1 MYKIPFVE
9 YLSRP
14 FIFLLTILKV
24 WCIRVYLL
32 TLLRRV
38 ARDKGT
44 YIEKAGA
51 GPHYET
57 NLVEES
63 GTRGAIVWLAIG

>member
-1 MYKIPFVE
+1 
-9 YLSRP
+9 
-14 FIFLLTILKV
+14 
-24 WCIRVYLL
+24 
-32 TLLRRV
+32 V

>member
-1 MYKIPFVE
+1 VY
-9 YLSRP
+9 R
-14 FIFLLTILKV
+14 LTP
-24 WCIRVYLL
+24 
-32 TLLRRV
+32 LRRV

-44 YIEKAGA
+44 YIEEASA

-63 GTRGAIVWLAIG
+63 GTRSAIVWLAVG